1 MSTVRL
7 EVMPWLSRYLVGQG
21 TGRVILER
29 VVGHETT
36 IRQLL
41 EEVTSENHE
50 LGPVLF
56 DATTGQL
63 GGHICLILNGR
74 LMELAGGMETRLR
87 PDDTVLL
94 MPGISG
100 G

>member
-7 EVMPWLSRYLVGQG
+7 EVMPWLSRYLAGQG

-29 VVGHETT
+29 KVGNETT
-36 IRQLL
+36 IRNLL
-41 EEVTSENHE
+41 EELTSENCE

-74 LMELAGGMETRLR
+74 LVELAGGMETKLR
-87 PDDTVLL
+87 PGDTVLL